1 MGNKSLK
8 RPALSWAVGAL
19 TALSCLLLLLSAGG
33 RDFDGFRGS
42 IICINLANLLNM
54 LRAREERK

>member
-8 RPALSWAVGAL
+8 RSALSWAVGAL
-19 TALSCLLLLLSAGG
+19 TALSCLLLSAGG

-42 IICINLANLLNM
+42 IICINLANLLNV
-54 LRAREERK
+54 LRSREERE

>member
-1 MGNKSLK
+1 MENK
-8 RPALSWAVGAL
+8 RVLSWAVGAL
-19 TALSCLLLLLSAGG
+19 TALSCLCLLLSGG